1 MNALRHYKKL
11 ITVDNSKIFRIRD
24 LGFQWETNNPFLFCV
39 HHLDDYPRGNA
50 SMGPD
55 ASLEGRRLGN
65 DFITKD
71 GWRMYHGLRIPGFPV
86 HPHRGFETVTI
97 VLNGLVDHSDS
108 MGACGR
114 YGHGDVQWMTA
125 GAGMQHAEMFP
136 LVHEDKKNPLELF
149 QIWLNLPAEDKFV
162 KPHYKM
168 LWEEDIP
175 KLKIKGAH
183 GKSIEITIVAGS
195 VNGME
200 AVPPA
205 PDSWAAK
212 AENEVAI
219 WLISME
225 AHSKWEL
232 PPASEKASRS
242 LYFYKGSKIT
252 ISGEVISS
260 YKAIDLQAS
269 QGVSLENGPD
279 EGHLLLLQGRP
290 IEEPVVQ
297 YGPFVMNTQAEIQQA
312 MDDYRRTQFGGWPWS
327 SPDQVH
333 GHERGR
339 FAKYSDGLEELR
351 EG

>member
-1 MNALRHYKKL
+1 M
-11 ITVDNSKIFRIRD
+11 DNSTILKIRD

-39 HHLDDYPRGNA
+39 HHLDNYPRGNTQ
-50 SMGPD
+50 MGPD

-65 DFITKD
+65 DFVLKD
-71 GWRMYHGLRIPGFPV
+71 GWRMYHGLNIPGFPV

-136 LVHEDKKNPLELF
+136 LIHEDRENPLELF
-149 QIWLNLPAEDKFV
+149 QLWLNLPAEDKFV

-175 KLKIKGAH
+175 KLKLKGAN
-183 GKSIEITIVAGS
+183 GKSIEITVVAGS
-195 VNGME
+195 LNGLE

-225 AHSKWEL
+225 AQSKWEL
-232 PPASEKASRS
+232 PPASEQASRS

-252 ISGEVISS
+252 ISGEEISS

-269 QGVSLENGPD
+269 QSVSLENGPD

-297 YGPFVMNTQAEIQQA
+297 YGPFVMNSQAEIQQA
-312 MDDYRRTQFGGWPWS
+312 MDDYRKTQFGGWPWS
-327 SPDQVH
+327 RPDQVH

-339 FAKYSDGLEELR
+339 FAKHPNGEEELR
-351 EG
+351 DG

>member
-1 MNALRHYKKL
+1 M
-11 ITVDNSKIFRIRD
+11 DNSTILKIRN

-50 SMGPD
+50 KMGPD

-65 DFITKD
+65 DFVLKD
-71 GWRMYHGLRIPGFPV
+71 GWRMYHGLNIPGFPV

-108 MGACGR
+108 IGACGR
-114 YGHGDVQWMTA
+114 YGNGDVQWMTA

-136 LVHEDKKNPLELF
+136 LLHEDKENPLELF
-149 QIWLNLPAEDKFV
+149 QLWLNLPAEDKFV
-162 KPHYKM
+162 RPHYKM

-175 KLKIKGAH
+175 KLKLKDEN
-183 GKSIEITIVAGS
+183 GKSIEITVVAGS
-195 VNGME
+195 LNGLE

-205 PDSWAAK
+205 SDSWAAK

-219 WLISME
+219 WLVSME
-225 AHSKWEL
+225 AQSKWEL
-232 PPASEKASRS
+232 PPASEKTSRS

-252 ISGEVISS
+252 FSGEEVSS

-269 QGVSLENGPD
+269 QSVSLENGPD

-297 YGPFVMNTQAEIQQA
+297 YGPFVMNSQAEIQQA

-327 SPDQVH
+327 RPDQVH
-333 GHERGR
+333 GHDRGR
-339 FAKYSDGLEELR
+339 FAKYSNGIEELR
-351 EG
+351 D